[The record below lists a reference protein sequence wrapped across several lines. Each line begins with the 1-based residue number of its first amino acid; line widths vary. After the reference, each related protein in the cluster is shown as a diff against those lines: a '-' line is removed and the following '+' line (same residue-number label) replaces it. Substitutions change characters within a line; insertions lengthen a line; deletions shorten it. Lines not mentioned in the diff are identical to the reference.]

1 MPDSPAPASAPVSN
15 STKFFYGIG
24 SVAFGVKDNGF
35 SFFLLFY
42 YNQVLGLPH
51 SWVGAGIMVT
61 LLLDAISD
69 PLVGYLSDNWHSRW
83 GRRHPFMYF
92 SAVPVGI
99 GFWFL
104 FSPPPGLTPGWLFAW
119 FLGFAVLVRTLIT
132 FYEIPSSS
140 LVAELTDDYDQRT
153 SMMSFRYFFGWIG
166 GLSMSVMAYSFFFQP
181 TAQYPNGQLNPAG
194 YQLYAMACGAVI
206 TLAILVSAIGTHRH
220 IPTLKAPPPKQ
231 AFDRRRV
238 LGEFKETLGNHSFL
252 MLFFAGIFAATAA
265 GLSAALNIYFNTYFW
280 ELTASQISAL
290 MLSVFVAAFV
300 GLLGT
305 PVLAARLGKKRAALL
320 TAGSAV
326 FFAPM
331 AVVGRLLGWMPENG
345 SDALVPA
352 LMVFGIID
360 VSLIIMAGILVSSM
374 VADIVEESEMR
385 TGRRSEGTFFAARSF
400 AQKAVSGIGV
410 WVSTGILAFVAFPE
424 DAVPG
429 QVPEA
434 VLRDLALT
442 YLPIVAILYLIFL
455 GFLASYRISRE
466 SHGENLRTLSDR
478 KAA

>member
-1 MPDSPAPASAPVSN
+1 MPASPVVPSPRVST
-15 STKFFYGIG
+15 STKFFYGVG

-42 YNQVLGLPH
+42 YNQVLGLPQA
-51 SWVGAGIMVT
+51 WVGAGIMIT

-83 GRRHPFMYF
+83 GRRHPFLYF
-92 SAVPVGI
+92 SSVPVGI
-99 GFWFL
+99 GFWLL
-104 FSPPPGLTPGWLFAW
+104 FSPPAGLAPGALFAW
-119 FLGFAVLVRTLIT
+119 FLGFAILVRTMIT

-153 SMMSFRYFFGWIG
+153 SLMSFRYFFGWTG
-166 GLSMSVMAYSFFFQP
+166 GLTMSVIAYAFFLQP
-181 TAQYPNGQLNPAG
+181 TAEYPNGQLNPAG
-194 YQLYAMACGAVI
+194 YHLYAIACGTVI

-231 AFDRRRV
+231 PFDWQRI

-252 MLFFAGIFAATAA
+252 VLFFAGIFAATAA

-280 ELTASQISAL
+280 ELTSAQISAL
-290 MLSVFVAAFV
+290 TLSVFVAAFV
-300 GLLGT
+300 GLLAT
-305 PVLAARLGKKRAALL
+305 PTLATRLGKKRAALL
-320 TAGSAV
+320 TAGSAA
-326 FFAPM
+326 FLAPM
-331 AVVGRLLGWMPENG
+331 AVIGRLFGWMPENG
-345 SDALVPA
+345 SAFLVPA
-352 LMVFGIID
+352 LMVFSIID

-374 VADIVEESEMR
+374 VADIVEESEIR

-410 WVSTGILAFVAFPE
+410 WVSTIILAFVNFPE
-424 DAVPG
+424 GAKPG

-442 YLPIVAILYLIFL
+442 YLPIVAVLYLVFL

-466 SHGENLRTLSDR
+466 SHAENLRSLADHD
-478 KAA
+478 AA